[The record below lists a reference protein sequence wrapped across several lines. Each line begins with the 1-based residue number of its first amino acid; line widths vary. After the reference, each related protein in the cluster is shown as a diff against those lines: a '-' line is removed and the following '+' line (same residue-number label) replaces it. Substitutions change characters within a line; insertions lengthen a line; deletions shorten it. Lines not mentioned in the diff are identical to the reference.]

1 MRRALACIVGWSMIL
16 AVNGP
21 VWAQQY
27 PSKPVRIVVP
37 YAVGGTTDILARIL
51 ADELTRTLG
60 QSVVPDFRP
69 GAGGTIGSDHVAK
82 SEPDG
87 HTIVMGTPG
96 SHATSPSLYSTLP
109 YDPQKDF
116 APIALM
122 AMVPNV
128 VVVHPSI
135 QAKSIA
141 DLIGLM
147 KASPGKFH
155 YGSAGVGATTHLT
168 GELFKTMAGVDIVHV
183 PYKGSGQAMIDLV
196 GGHIQMMFENLP
208 GAMSHVKSGNIRAL
222 AVTGARRSPAD
233 ANLPTVAEAGVPG
246 FDVVSWFGILAPART
261 PRPIVDKLNGAIVAA
276 IGKPEVKARMLELG
290 AEPAPGTP
298 EDFAKLI
305 GDERERWAK
314 VIKAAGIQP
323 N

>member
-1 MRRALACIVGWSMIL
+1 MIL